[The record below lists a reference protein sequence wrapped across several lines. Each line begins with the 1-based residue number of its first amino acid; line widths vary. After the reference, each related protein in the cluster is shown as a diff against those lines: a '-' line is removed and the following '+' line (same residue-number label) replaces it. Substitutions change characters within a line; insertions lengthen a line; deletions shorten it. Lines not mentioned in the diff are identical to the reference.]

1 MAINKTINKPAKTHG
16 TLRNC
21 IEYVLREHK
30 TEEALVYM
38 TGPAPEILDYNS
50 VYQSFLSEK
59 RLWDKD
65 SGRMCAHNV
74 ISFHKDEK
82 ITLQEAL
89 EFGKEFAEKWFE
101 GFQTL
106 VAVHKDRE
114 HIHIHFVTNSVSF
127 QNGYKL
133 HTTKQDMERM
143 KQLTNQMCSEKGLF
157 VAVKGKNFY
166 GENLEEGT
174 ISSWSKDEYNL
185 LKNDTKDSFLASCA
199 IAYLEVISECRS
211 KEEFISKME
220 IKGWKVNWKDSRK
233 NIAFINE
240 QGQKVRDKKLSN
252 TFHLN
257 VSKEAILDE
266 CERQNGSP
274 EQGKVDPEFERYYR
288 EVEAALG
295 RSTGG
300 ESESQKREPE
310 TQDGK
315 ISVRAKLQES
325 QARVDVNKAE
335 SQRKERQNKRT
346 GRDDR

>member
-1 MAINKTINKPAKTHG
+1 
-16 TLRNC
+16 
-21 IEYVLREHK
+21 
-30 TEEALVYM
+30 M

-59 RLWDKD
+59 RLWNKDK
-65 SGRMCAHNV
+65 GRMCAHNV

-106 VAVHKDRE
+106 VAVHKDRK
-114 HIHIHFVTNSVSF
+114 HTHIHFVTNTVSF
-127 QNGYKL
+127 QDGYKL
-133 HTTKQDMERM
+133 HTTKQDMEKM
-143 KQLTNQMCSEKGLF
+143 KQLTNQMCREKGLS

-166 GENLEEGT
+166 GESLEQGT
-174 ISSWSKDEYNL
+174 VSSWSKDEYNL
-185 LKNDTKDSFLASCA
+185 IKNDTKDSFLVSCA
-199 IAYLEVISECRS
+199 IAYLEVISDCKS
-211 KEEFISKME
+211 KEDFISKME
-220 IKGWKVNWKDSRK
+220 MKGWKVNWKESRK
-233 NIAFINE
+233 NITFINE
-240 QGQKVRDKKLSN
+240 QGQKVRDKKLSD

-274 EQGKVDPEFERYYR
+274 DQGKVDPEFEQYYR

-295 RSTGG
+295 RNTGG
-300 ESESQKREPE
+300 DSESQKREQK

-315 ISVRAKLQES
+315 ISFRAKLQEFKT
-325 QARVDVNKAE
+325 RVDASKAE

-346 GRDDR
+346 GREGR

>member
-1 MAINKTINKPAKTHG
+1 M
-16 TLRNC
+16 
-21 IEYVLREHK
+21 
-30 TEEALVYM
+30 
-38 TGPAPEILDYNS
+38 
-50 VYQSFLSEK
+50 
-59 RLWDKD
+59 
-65 SGRMCAHNV
+65 

-114 HIHIHFVTNSVSF
+114 HIHIHFVTNTVSF
-127 QNGYKL
+127 QDGYKL
-133 HTTKQDMERM
+133 HTTKQDMEKM
-143 KQLTNQMCSEKGLF
+143 KQLTNQMCREKGLS

-166 GENLEEGT
+166 GESLEEGT
-174 ISSWSKDEYNL
+174 VSSWSKDEYNL

-199 IAYLEVISECRS
+199 IAYLEVISDCRS
-211 KEEFISKME
+211 KEDFICKME
-220 IKGWKVNWKDSRK
+220 IKGWKDSRK
-233 NIAFINE
+233 NITFINE
-240 QGQKVRDKKLSN
+240 QGQKVRDKKLSD
-252 TFHLN
+252 TFHMN

-266 CERQNGSP
+266 CERQNGSSEP
-274 EQGKVDPEFERYYR
+274 EKVDPEFEQYYR

-300 ESESQKREPE
+300 DSESQKREQKA
-310 TQDGK
+310 QDGK

-325 QARVDVNKAE
+325 QARVDASKAE
-335 SQRKERQNKRT
+335 SQRKECQNKRT